1 MVPPF
6 LYYTIIMKNYI
17 LTILCLAMA
26 VNSHASDFVENGLY
40 YNITSLSDLTVEL
53 AQPDNG
59 HYSGDIIIPETVE
72 YMSRTF
78 SVTGINSD
86 ALSECNIGTLSF
98 KDNIKSIG
106 ELSIGSVNT
115 FRIEDSDIPLE
126 MAENA
131 YYWYWHHQRDPMS
144 VYIGRN
150 FVTDF
155 DANLFG
161 ENCGAVSAE
170 FGTKVTEI
178 PNFLFDRC
186 TTLETVKIPNSI
198 ETIGSGAFYET
209 SVTSIQ
215 GLGITSIGTGAFDR
229 CASLKSV
236 EFSESLTSINEYAFA
251 GCTSLTDFI
260 LPSNTHQL
268 KVIDHSAFEDCTSLT
283 SFVIPE
289 GVCFVGSFAFAG
301 CTSLESVK
309 IPNSVID
316 FGNIT
321 GDQDNQIG
329 NIFKGCKALKTI
341 ILGHNTPISTWE
353 NSFDASTYI
362 SATLKVPAGSSETY
376 KKADYWKN
384 FFDIQEDET
393 IADELCTIGIKDENY
408 YIPEVIEVSITDNY
422 GEWYNYWSRQNCI
435 VTQKGSSVNIK
446 VKPEENYKLVS
457 LNINGEDVISS
468 VIKNEYT
475 FSVNDNMELQ
485 IEPVFEYYP
494 YQTIETDEATFE
506 EQEDGSFAIID
517 IDENITEYIIPETL
531 EDNNGKTCVISRIEA
546 NAFKNRVE
554 LTSVT
559 IPATITSI
567 GNGAFAGCVNLASI
581 YVYHEEPITFGSAEA
596 RRASGSIF
604 DGVNMETCILY
615 VPYGC
620 ADKYKGATIWSD
632 FQHIVEMES
641 TSIKDVITSQANDGI
656 WYTLS
661 GHRVYGK
668 PSKKGIY
675 IKNGLK
681 MYIK

>member
-1 MVPPF
+1 
-6 LYYTIIMKNYI
+6 
-17 LTILCLAMA
+17 MA

-40 YNITSLSDLTVEL
+40 YNIISLSDLTVEL

-78 SVTGINSD
+78 SVTGINGY

-106 ELSIGSVNT
+106 RLSIGSINT

-126 MAENA
+126 MEENA
-131 YYWYWHHQRDPMS
+131 HEWSWNYYNQRDPMS

-150 FVTDF
+150 IVTDF
-155 DANLFG
+155 FANLFG
-161 ENCGAVSAE
+161 RDCGAVSAE

-178 PNFLFDRC
+178 TRELFERC
-186 TTLETVKIPNSI
+186 TTLETVTIPNNI
-198 ETIGSGAFYET
+198 KKIGDYAFEETAI
-209 SVTSIQ
+209 TSIQ
-215 GLGITSIGTGAFDR
+215 GLGITSIGTGAFR
-229 CASLKSV
+229 SCASLKSV
-236 EFSESLTSINEYAFA
+236 EFSESLTSIEGYAFYA
-251 GCTSLTDFI
+251 CTSLTDFI

-268 KVIDHSAFEDCTSLT
+268 KVIDYNAFEDCTALA

-289 GVCFVGSFAFAG
+289 GVCVVGSFAFSG

-321 GDQDNQIG
+321 GEQDNQIG
-329 NIFKGCKALKTI
+329 NVFKDCKALKTI
-341 ILGHNTPISTWE
+341 IVGHNTPISTWE

-376 KKADYWKN
+376 KKAEYWKN

-393 IADELCTIGIKDENY
+393 IADKLCTIAIKDENY
-408 YIPEVIEVSITDNY
+408 YIPKVIEVSITDNY
-422 GEWYNYWSRQNCI
+422 GEWYNYWSGQNCI
-435 VTQKGSSVNIK
+435 VTQKGSSINIK

-457 LNINGEDVISS
+457 LKINDEDVISS

-475 FSVNDNMELQ
+475 FSVNNNMELQ

-517 IDENITEYIIPETL
+517 IDENVTEYIIPETI

-554 LTSVT
+554 LTSVS

-567 GNGAFAGCVNLASI
+567 GNGAFAGCVNLATI

-596 RRASGSIF
+596 RRASSSIF

-620 ADKYKGATIWSD
+620 ADKYKSATVWSE

-641 TSIKDVITSQANDGI
+641 TNIKDVITSQTNDGI

-661 GHRVYGK
+661 GHHIYGK

-675 IKNGLK
+675 IKNGVK